1 MNKEEAYD
9 LQVNP
14 IMAQVIETCRAH
26 GIGMIATFD
35 IPTPADGDLCC
46 STCIP
51 DETGQ
56 LSERLAKVYN
66 ALGVPP
72 GLHALVTLPIK
83 PAKPNVDFPITEK
96 DRQSGVE
103 IAVMFPNEAG
113 ESLQRL
119 VNLHP
124 GKSKEM
130 VLARAMS
137 FYHACYEAYL
147 EGQACDCIKGAL
159 EDLDKQDEERER
171 G

>member
-9 LQVNP
+9 LRVNP

-35 IPTPADGDLCC
+35 IPTSADDDLCC

-51 DETGQ
+51 DETGH
-56 LSERLAKVYN
+56 LSDRLNKVYH

-72 GLHALVTLPIK
+72 GLHAPALPIRS
-83 PAKPNVDFPITEK
+83 AKPNVNFPITEE
-96 DRQSGVE
+96 DRQSSKE

-130 VLARAMS
+130 ILARAMS
-137 FYHACYEAYL
+137 FYHACYDAYL
-147 EGQACDCIKGAL
+147 EGNACDCIKGAL
-159 EDLDKQDEERER
+159 ENLDAQDEERER